1 MLRVSHPRL
10 DWHLGNTSL
19 GAGRLC
25 TVGCSA
31 LPLASPLLSCVLL
44 NRDKHTVPKQCCI
57 APKGMLPEGML
68 PAWMETIALKVR
80 PVRL

>member
-10 DWHLGNTSL
+10 NWHLGNTIL
-19 GAGRLC
+19 GAGHLC

-31 LPLASPLLSCVLL
+31 LASPLLSCVLL
-44 NRDKHTVPKQCCI
+44 NREKHTVPKQCCI

-68 PAWMETIALKVR
+68 PACMETIALKVR